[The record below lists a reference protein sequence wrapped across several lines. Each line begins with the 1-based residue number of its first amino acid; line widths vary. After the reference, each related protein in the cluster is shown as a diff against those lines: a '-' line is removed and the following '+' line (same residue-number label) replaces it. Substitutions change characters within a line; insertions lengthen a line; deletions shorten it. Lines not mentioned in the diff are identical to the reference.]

1 MADLTLSIANR
12 AARNAASIALAD
24 AGDGRASVRL
34 YDAQGTQLAAIT
46 LQKPCGSVSDVDGL
60 ITLLP
65 DLMQQAVVQ
74 ATGEAVRGAWCDG
87 AGNILA
93 SGSAGAPGS
102 DALFIVEGTISGD
115 AMLYAGGA
123 VTLVQPFILG

>member
-1 MADLTLSIANR
+1 MADLILSLANR

-24 AGDGRASVRL
+24 AGSGSASVRL
-34 YDAQGTQLAAIT
+34 WNALGDLQAVIP
-46 LQKPCGSVSDVDGL
+46 LQKPCGRVSEEDGL

-65 DLMQQAVVQ
+65 DLTQQAVVI

-87 AGNILA
+87 AGDIIA

-102 DALFIVEGTISGD
+102 GAVFIVEGTASGD

-123 VTLVQPFILG
+123 VTLVQPFRLG